1 MNLIITHT
9 SVLAREFV
17 AALYKVL
24 PLRLLSWQCC
34 LLRIISVAMETNI
47 ETDSSYDSHCCVKR
61 SKVKMHHGYSNML
74 MKLMFLMSI

>member
-1 MNLIITHT
+1 MNLIITHI

-24 PLRLLSWQCC
+24 PLRLPSWQCC

-47 ETDSSYDSHCCVKR
+47 ETDSSYD
-61 SKVKMHHGYSNML
+61 
-74 MKLMFLMSI
+74 